1 MFVDKNHKLFILT
14 VFVSAHVVNDF
25 YVTVLPAFLPA
36 LSDEFNL
43 DYGELGILSLTFTLL
58 SGVLQPLLGHRA
70 DRHGE
75 RRLILSVGFLV
86 GAVGFV
92 AMAAAPS
99 FWFLIAVSL
108 LCGLGGASY
117 HPQATAF
124 IVSRYPD
131 DRGRMLGIHGWGGS
145 VGHFLAPAAVTISVA
160 AFSWR
165 FSMLVIAL
173 PLALMALFLRFS
185 LEESEPSSSATLTGV
200 MTKQLIRVAVAFG
213 LLSVVMRSFL
223 TFAVKMLVD
232 EGWTG
237 QGAGLALS
245 SVLLVGTLA
254 QPIGGRIYDRIGG
267 RTVFIYAIVGT
278 ILSVACFAV
287 TSGAM
292 SLAAIALISLFGF
305 SLFPVSLAYAS
316 QLAGPKQTGAAVGA
330 VFGVSG
336 LMSALAQ
343 PVVGTLAEQM
353 GSIRGALSWLIV
365 VALAAFPI
373 AFTLPK
379 HGE

>member
-1 MFVDKNHKLFILT
+1 MFVKKNHKLFILT

-58 SGVLQPLLGHRA
+58 SGVLQPIFGHRA
-70 DRHGE
+70 DRYGQ
-75 RRLILSVGFLV
+75 RRLIVSVGFLA
-86 GAVGFV
+86 G
-92 AMAAAPS
+92 APS

-185 LEESEPSSSATLTGV
+185 LEESEPSSSVTLTGV
-200 MTKQLIRVAVAFG
+200 MTKELIRVAVAFG

-267 RTVFIYAIVGT
+267 RTVFMYAIVGT

-287 TSGAM
+287 SNGAM
-292 SLAAIALISLFGF
+292 SL
-305 SLFPVSLAYAS
+305 
-316 QLAGPKQTGAAVGA
+316 
-330 VFGVSG
+330 
-336 LMSALAQ
+336 
-343 PVVGTLAEQM
+343 
-353 GSIRGALSWLIV
+353 
-365 VALAAFPI
+365 VA
-373 AFTLPK
+373 
-379 HGE
+379 

>member
-1 MFVDKNHKLFILT
+1 MKKITPAFILT
-14 VFVSAHVVNDF
+14 TFVGAHVVNDF

-43 DYGELGILSLTFTLL
+43 DYGELGVLSLTFTLL
-58 SGVLQPLLGHRA
+58 SGVLQPIFGHRA
-70 DRHGE
+70 DRYGQ
-75 RRLILSVGFLV
+75 RRLILSAGFFA

-92 AMAAAPS
+92 AMAAAPN
-99 FWFLIAVSL
+99 FWFLLVVSL
-108 LCGLGGASY
+108 FCGLGGASY

-124 IVSRYPD
+124 IVSSYPD

-173 PLALMALFLRFS
+173 PLALMALFLRSS
-185 LEESEPSSSATLTGV
+185 LEESEPSPSATLTGA
-200 MTKQLIRVAVAFG
+200 MTKELVRVAVAFG

-237 QGAGLALS
+237 QKAGLALS
-245 SVLLVGTLA
+245 FVLLVGTLA

-267 RTVFIYAIVGT
+267 RTVFMYAIVGT
-278 ILSVACFAV
+278 ILSVACFALS
-287 TSGAM
+287 TGAM
-292 SLAAIALISLFGF
+292 SLVAIALISLFGF

-330 VFGVSG
+330 IFGVSG

-353 GSIRGALSWLIV
+353 GSIRSALSCLIV
-365 VALAAFPI
+365 VAMAAFPI

-379 HGE
+379 NRK

>member
-1 MFVDKNHKLFILT
+1 M
-14 VFVSAHVVNDF
+14 
-25 YVTVLPAFLPA
+25 
-36 LSDEFNL
+36 

-58 SGVLQPLLGHRA
+58 SGVLQPIFGHRA
-70 DRHGE
+70 DRYGQ
-75 RRLILSVGFLV
+75 RRLIVSVGFLA

-131 DRGRMLGIHGWGGS
+131 DRGRMLGLHGWGGS

-200 MTKQLIRVAVAFG
+200 MTKELIRVSVAFG

-245 SVLLVGTLA
+245 AVLLVGTLA

-267 RTVFIYAIVGT
+267 RTVFMYAIVGT

-353 GSIRGALSWLIV
+353 GSIRAALSWLIV

-379 HGE
+379 RRE

>member
-1 MFVDKNHKLFILT
+1 L
-14 VFVSAHVVNDF
+14 
-25 YVTVLPAFLPA
+25 
-36 LSDEFNL
+36 
-43 DYGELGILSLTFTLL
+43 
-58 SGVLQPLLGHRA
+58 
-70 DRHGE
+70 
-75 RRLILSVGFLV
+75 RL
-86 GAVGFV
+86 
-92 AMAAAPS
+92 
-99 FWFLIAVSL
+99 
-108 LCGLGGASY
+108 
-117 HPQATAF
+117 
-124 IVSRYPD
+124 
-131 DRGRMLGIHGWGGS
+131 
-145 VGHFLAPAAVTISVA
+145 
-160 AFSWR
+160 
-165 FSMLVIAL
+165 
-173 PLALMALFLRFS
+173 S

-200 MTKQLIRVAVAFG
+200 MTKELIRVAVAFG